1 MAAPDRHALVIAS
14 IFSILFFASV
24 TPYARSRPIWHDEVV
39 TLVVAGQPTL
49 GAVRAALGDGV
60 DLQPPLNTLLTRAVF
75 GLAGQGPVQTRLT
88 ATIGVWVGCLALFEI
103 VRRRS
108 HVWLGLA
115 AAIIPCQS
123 AVFRFAYEGR
133 GYGLLFG
140 ASALALFFWSEAA
153 GAGRRRWHLVAL
165 AIALGTSLWAHY
177 YAVLLWVPL
186 LSAEAVRQIRNRRA
200 DLPMLAAL
208 ATGAAL
214 VLPLIPLAR
223 EALGHASTFWA
234 QSADHQ
240 LWPVYAFALGALFD
254 PYILWGAG
262 IAAGLAAAAAI
273 GRLPQRATA
282 PLPAYE
288 IVCGLLLLAIP
299 MMGIALGAVAGG
311 FTPRYGL
318 VVVAGLAVV
327 APIAAWRATRGVIRV
342 DLAVALTMVIA
353 FGGTVRYAWSSERPP
368 FQHPYET
375 RPALGAELEAG
386 RAVAVTGG
394 LTFAQLWYYAPPA
407 LRPSLFFVADP
418 ESARRQSGSD
428 TIDTGLIAL
437 SHWAPVNVLGYREF
451 LDAHREFSV
460 YAFGSGWL
468 IARLE
473 ADDIPLVAEVSGDP
487 GARLLRAIGR

>member
-1 MAAPDRHALVIAS
+1 VPRALAWTLDLVLRALV
-14 IFSILFFASV
+14 
-24 TPYARSRPIWHDEVV
+24 
-39 TLVVAGQPTL
+39 VVAVLMVAAYLGRAGVGLALLTLFVVEWLAPAWFEVYWRGQTP
-49 GAVRAALGDGV
+49 GKRALGIAVVNDDGTPV
-60 DLQPPLNTLLTRAVF
+60 RWGPALTRNLLRAVDF
-75 GLAGQGPVQTRLT
+75 LPFL
-88 ATIGVWVGCLALFEI
+88 
-103 VRRRS
+103 
-108 HVWLGLA
+108 
-115 AAIIPCQS
+115 
-123 AVFRFAYEGR
+123 
-133 GYGLLFG
+133 YGF
-140 ASALALFFWSEAA
+140 
-153 GAGRRRWHLVAL
+153 
-165 AIALGTSLWAHY
+165 
-177 YAVLLWVPL
+177 
-186 LSAEAVRQIRNRRA
+186 
-200 DLPMLAAL
+200 
-208 ATGAAL
+208 
-214 VLPLIPLAR
+214 
-223 EALGHASTFWA
+223 
-234 QSADHQ
+234 
-240 LWPVYAFALGALFD
+240 
-254 PYILWGAG
+254 
-262 IAAGLAAAAAI
+262 GLAAAAAI